1 MGGRRVGGAVE
12 AARECSRIGS
22 RSKSEEDPMACGVNR
37 RAFLAAS
44 VSAASGIAR
53 PQAGAPAG
61 KPNVVIFLAD
71 DLGWRDV
78 GYHDSEIRTLNI
90 DRLASE
96 GVRFERAYSYPVCSP
111 TRSGLMTGRS
121 PMRLDVAYTVIRP
134 WSTYGVPTGERFLPQ
149 AFRDKECVERREQS
163 GGTTAACL
171 P

>member
-1 MGGRRVGGAVE
+1 
-12 AARECSRIGS
+12 
-22 RSKSEEDPMACGVNR
+22 MACGVNR